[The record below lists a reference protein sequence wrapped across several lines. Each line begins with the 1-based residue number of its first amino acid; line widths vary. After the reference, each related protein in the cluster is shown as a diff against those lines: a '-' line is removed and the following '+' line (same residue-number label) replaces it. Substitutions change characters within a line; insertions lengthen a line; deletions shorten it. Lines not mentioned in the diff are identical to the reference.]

1 MPNTSPQRTSTCV
14 FVCLWATAVLTVV
27 LVVLLGGEIAPTP
40 WTHITVQGTKCVS
53 EPVQGWFFPAGKHG
67 CITAIDSTNHRNR
80 KLKEIASHPDNIH
93 YSFQVPPVDAG
104 GGFSRWQRRLYAVL
118 RLRLLHIDGY
128 FSGHSSRVTLKTSL
142 GYTTAGELYRP
153 SLIASSYQ
161 ERKLSCNSVK
171 RHVFRGQTFD
181 CSPQVLA
188 VLFSLHHDR
197 YLLNLLIPTRREDT
211 NEFTNRNL
219 GRVTDVYVTF
229 FSQAV
234 WYMRVLMALQV
245 LFFPVVAV
253 LLWKFRRSVAA
264 LERPPNHLECV
275 LALLA
280 MALLTMNCPVE
291 VASLV
296 VECPWLVVVNDVRKN
311 FFYASFMT
319 FFLYLTDKHLEPGR
333 VCPHAKR
340 AINLSIRSGTLA
352 IIIVDM
358 TEHIVSIQNPLAAT
372 YEPMHLSMSM
382 LMYAM
387 LACYLC
393 CISVRT
399 CAALDA
405 IRRKGVAQEEETRC
419 QEAMVLVL
427 TWVVFCL
434 SAADFVLKRLHD
446 GMWMWE
452 YSLGE
457 LEIENTGGF
466 LLGVFCMWNTY
477 TCVLLVV
484 YSPLK
489 KAPEPRGQSVA
500 RGLGQVRPGQYRGLE
515 GRFLM
520 PIDSPA
526 VRIDMTRVVGVPLR
540 ARQSPSFVDLRVT
553 TL

>member
-1 MPNTSPQRTSTCV
+1 MPHSSPQRTSTCA
-14 FVCLWATAVLTVV
+14 FLSLWAAAGLAAAM
-27 LVVLLGGEIAPTP
+27 VVLLGGEIAPTP
-40 WTHITVQGTKCVS
+40 WTHITVQGTKCVGS
-53 EPVQGWFFPAGKHG
+53 AVQGWYFPHGKQG
-67 CITAIDSTNHRNR
+67 CLTAVDSTNHRQ
-80 KLKEIASHPDNIH
+80 LKEMGSHPDNIH
-93 YSFQVPPVDAG
+93 YSFQVPPVEG
-104 GGFSRWQRRLYAVL
+104 GGGGYSRWQRRLYAVL
-118 RLRLLHIDGY
+118 RLRLLHRDGY
-128 FSGHSSRVTLKTSL
+128 FSGHSSKVTLRTRL
-142 GYTTAGELYRP
+142 GYTQAGQPYTP
-153 SLIASSYQ
+153 AVIASSYQ
-161 ERKLSCNSVK
+161 ERKLYCNSVK
-171 RHVFRGQTFD
+171 RHTFRGQTFD

-188 VLFSLHHDR
+188 VLFSLQHER
-197 YLLNLLIPTRREDT
+197 YLLNLLIPTRRDDT
-211 NEFTNRNL
+211 NEWTNRNL
-219 GRVTDVYVTF
+219 GLVTDVYVTF
-229 FSQAV
+229 FSQAA
-234 WYMRVLMALQV
+234 WYVRVLLGLQV
-245 LFFPVVAV
+245 LFFPAVVV
-253 LLWKFRRSVAA
+253 LLWRFRRSVAA

-280 MALLTMNCPVE
+280 MALLIVNCPLE
-291 VASLV
+291 VVALL

-333 VCPHAKR
+333 VCPHAKK
-340 AINLSIRSGTLA
+340 AMNLSIRSGTLA
-352 IIIVDM
+352 IVIVDM

-419 QEAMVLVL
+419 QEAMVLVF
-427 TWVVFCL
+427 TWLVFCL

-452 YSLGE
+452 YSFGQ

-466 LLGVFCMWNTY
+466 LLGVFCLWNTY

-489 KAPEPRGQSVA
+489 KAPQPR
-500 RGLGQVRPGQYRGLE
+500 
-515 GRFLM
+515 
-520 PIDSPA
+520 
-526 VRIDMTRVVGVPLR
+526 VRIDMSRVVGVPLR

>member
-1 MPNTSPQRTSTCV
+1 MLHECLRCARGTVGPCV
-14 FVCLWATAVLTVV
+14 LWGPRGLQAHGFESYPL
-27 LVVLLGGEIAPTP
+27 
-40 WTHITVQGTKCVS
+40 S
-53 EPVQGWFFPAGKHG
+53 E
-67 CITAIDSTNHRNR
+67 C
-80 KLKEIASHPDNIH
+80 
-93 YSFQVPPVDAG
+93 
-104 GGFSRWQRRLYAVL
+104 
-118 RLRLLHIDGY
+118 Y

-142 GYTTAGELYRP
+142 GYTTTGELYRP

-171 RHVFRGQTFD
+171 RHVFQGQTFD

-188 VLFSLHHDR
+188 VLFSLQHDR

-280 MALLTMNCPVE
+280 MALLTMNC
-291 VASLV
+291 
-296 VECPWLVVVNDVRKN
+296 EC
-311 FFYASFMT
+311 AGGGGGGG
-319 FFLYLTDKHLEPGR
+319 GR

-358 TEHIVSIQNPLAAT
+358 TEHIVSIQNPLAVT

-387 LACYLC
+387 LACYLG

-434 SAADFVLKRLHD
+434 SAADFVLKRVRTA
-446 GMWMWE
+446 
-452 YSLGE
+452 
-457 LEIENTGGF
+457 I
-466 LLGVFCMWNTY
+466 VFWGLNFCY
-477 TCVLLVV
+477 CLVL
-484 YSPLK
+484 
-489 KAPEPRGQSVA
+489 
-500 RGLGQVRPGQYRGLE
+500 
-515 GRFLM
+515 
-520 PIDSPA
+520 
-526 VRIDMTRVVGVPLR
+526 
-540 ARQSPSFVDLRVT
+540 
-553 TL
+553 